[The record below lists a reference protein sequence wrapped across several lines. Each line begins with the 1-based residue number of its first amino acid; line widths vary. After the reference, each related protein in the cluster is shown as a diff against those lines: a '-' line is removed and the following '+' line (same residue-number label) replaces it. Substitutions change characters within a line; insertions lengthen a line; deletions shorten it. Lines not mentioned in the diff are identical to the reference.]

1 MNQFP
6 FRKDPNPDLT
16 RTIAEIV
23 APKGKKT
30 PKGEPK
36 AADPKGGKYEA
47 KPVAESHTRAQLE
60 KLSTTRLRELMK
72 KYERMILRGDKDAA
86 RELADI
92 RGILRSKGAGHAL
105 EEASA
110 CERAAAARLKAANA
124 EDLEEKPGKAGEK
137 AHKRLHTTIKSVV
150 GEGQEYTA
158 ALEAALLA
166 LCEELDLAPDEL
178 FEMAQTYDRWRETK
192 AKHDKLMADWMKPGS
207 GSKARKALAAH
218 ERASSREEKSKTLYG
233 KGGKAIRKDTPAHA
247 AAKQKSKSDWAAH
260 HARTREWHRTMSNHP
275 DRAVR
280 ADYNAQMGGY
290 RDADDQRRATR
301 PTRREMDG
309 PGLDGYD

>member
-36 AADPKGGKYEA
+36 AHDPKGGKYEA

-72 KYERMILRGDKDAA
+72 KYERMILRGDKDAS

-105 EEASA
+105 DEASA

-137 AHKRLHTTIKSVV
+137 AHKRLHKTIGAVV
-150 GEGQEYTA
+150 GEGQEYAST
-158 ALEAALLA
+158 LEAALEFV
-166 LCEELDLAPDEL
+166 CEELNITPEEL
-178 FEMAQTYDRWRETK
+178 FEMAQTYDRWRETHD
-192 AKHDKLMADWMKPGS
+192 KHEKLMAKWMKSGS
-207 GSKARKALAAH
+207 GSKAHKALKAH

-233 KGGKAIRKDTPAHA
+233 KGGKAIRKGTPAHA
-247 AAKQKSKSDWAAH
+247 AATQKSKSDWAAH

-275 DRAVR
+275 DRGVR

>member
-16 RTIAEIV
+16 RTISEIV
-23 APKGKKT
+23 APKPKAQKPAAKT
-30 PKGEPK
+30 P
-36 AADPKGGKYEA
+36 DPKGGKYEA

-233 KGGKAIRKDTPAHA
+233 KGGKAIRKGTPAHA
-247 AAKQKSKSDWAAH
+247 AATQKSKSDWAAH

-301 PTRREMDG
+301 PTRREMEG